1 MAAVS
6 YQVYQVLY
14 QVFDQLV
21 KSGFRP
27 GDSCTNHLLSIT
39 RESYNSFNDG
49 FEIRSV
55 FRIYLK
61 PLIKFG
67 IKGFFLHQESYSMAN
82 ITARVSQGSI
92 ISPLS
97 FLKYTNDII
106 DNITCC

>member
-6 YQVYQVLY
+6 YQVY

-27 GDSCTNHLLSIT
+27 GDSCTNQLLSIT

-49 FEIRSV
+49 FEISV

-97 FLKYTNDII
+97 FFKYTNDII